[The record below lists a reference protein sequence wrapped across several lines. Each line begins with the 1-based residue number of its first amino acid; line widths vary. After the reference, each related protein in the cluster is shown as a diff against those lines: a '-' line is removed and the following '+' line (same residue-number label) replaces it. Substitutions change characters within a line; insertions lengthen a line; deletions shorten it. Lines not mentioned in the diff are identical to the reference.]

1 MHILQLPDDEIFKAG
16 ADKDEWLP
24 PGKTMKDKDEWLPP
38 GKTMKV
44 DVDTI
49 IFCRKGTA
57 IIEIDLIPYE
67 IVANTQLII
76 IAGSIV
82 HNISNSDDFRISYI
96 IFKHEVYDEAT
107 AQLEPSF
114 TFFMKEYPCVQLG
127 EKRINKMNYLV
138 EAMEDFYNEKTNCF
152 RVKIFKNNIQSFLLD
167 VYDKTRTLF
176 KIDKSE
182 EVGRREELFIKFIHL
197 IHNFCPKEREVGF
210 YADKLHI
217 TSRYL
222 SSITQNVADKSA
234 KYIIDKHAI
243 QRIKIMLKYS
253 NMSIQDIS
261 YELNFP
267 DQSFF
272 ARYFKKHTG
281 MTPLEYRAKP

>member
-16 ADKDEWLP
+16 A
-24 PGKTMKDKDEWLPP
+24 DKDEWLPP

-210 YADKLHI
+210 YAEKLYI

-222 SSITQNVADKSA
+222 SSITQSVAEKSA

-281 MTPLEYRAKP
+281 MTPIEYRTKP

>member
-1 MHILQLPDDEIFKAG
+1 MHIFQLPDDKIFKAG
-16 ADKDEWLP
+16 ADKNEWLP
-24 PGKTMKDKDEWLPP
+24 Q

-57 IIEIDLIPYE
+57 HIEIDLIPYE

-82 HNISNSDDFRISYI
+82 HNISNSDDFKISYI
-96 IFKHEVYDEAT
+96 TFKHEVYDEAT

-114 TFFMKEYPCVQLG
+114 TFFLKEYPCVQLG

-197 IHNFCPKEREVGF
+197 IHKYCPQQREVGF
-210 YADKLHI
+210 YAEKLYI

-272 ARYFKKHTG
+272 SRYFKKHTG
-281 MTPLEYRAKP
+281 MSPLEYRAKP

>member
-24 PGKTMKDKDEWLPP
+24 PGKTMK
-38 GKTMKV
+38 V

-57 IIEIDLIPYE
+57 LIEIDLIPYE

-76 IAGSIV
+76 IARSIV

-114 TFFMKEYPCVQLG
+114 TFFLKEYPCVQLG

-182 EVGRREELFIKFIHL
+182 EVGRKEELFIRFIHL

-210 YADKLHI
+210 YAEKLYI

-222 SSITQNVADKSA
+222 SSITQSVAEKSA

-281 MTPLEYRAKP
+281 MTPIEYRTKS

>member
-1 MHILQLPDDEIFKAG
+1 MHILQLPDGEIFKAG
-16 ADKDEWLP
+16 TDKNEWLP
-24 PGKTMKDKDEWLPP
+24 QGKTI
-38 GKTMKV
+38 KV

-57 IIEIDLIPYE
+57 NIEIDLIPYE

-82 HNISNSDDFRISYI
+82 HNISNSDDFKISYI
-96 IFKHEVYDEAT
+96 TFKHEVYDEAT

-114 TFFMKEYPCVQLG
+114 TFFLKEYPCVQLG

-197 IHNFCPKEREVGF
+197 IHKYCPQQREVGF
-210 YADKLHI
+210 YAEKLYI

-272 ARYFKKHTG
+272 SRYFKKHTG
-281 MTPLEYRAKP
+281 MSPLEYRAKP

>member
-1 MHILQLPDDEIFKAG
+1 MHILQLPDGEIFKAG
-16 ADKDEWLP
+16 TDKNEWLP
-24 PGKTMKDKDEWLPP
+24 QGKTI
-38 GKTMKV
+38 KV

-57 IIEIDLIPYE
+57 NIEIDLIPYE

-82 HNISNSDDFRISYI
+82 HNISNSDDFKISYI
-96 IFKHEVYDEAT
+96 TFKHEVYDEAT

-114 TFFMKEYPCVQLG
+114 TFFLKEYPCVQLG
-127 EKRINKMNYLV
+127 EKRINKMNYLL

-197 IHNFCPKEREVGF
+197 IHKYCPQQREVGF
-210 YADKLHI
+210 YAGKLYI

-272 ARYFKKHTG
+272 SRYFKKHTG
-281 MTPLEYRAKP
+281 MSPLEYRTKP

>member
-16 ADKDEWLP
+16 A
-24 PGKTMKDKDEWLPP
+24 DKDEWLPP

-267 DQSFF
+267 NQSFF

>member
-24 PGKTMKDKDEWLPP
+24 S

-57 IIEIDLIPYE
+57 LIEIDLIPYE

-82 HNISNSDDFRISYI
+82 HNISNSDDFKISYI

-114 TFFMKEYPCVQLG
+114 TFFLKEYPCVQLG
-127 EKRINKMNYLV
+127 EKRINKMSYLV

-152 RVKIFKNNIQSFLLD
+152 RVKILKNNIQSFLLD

-210 YADKLHI
+210 YAEKLYI

-222 SSITQNVADKSA
+222 SSITQSVAEKSA

-281 MTPLEYRAKP
+281 MTPIEYRTKP

>member
-1 MHILQLPDDEIFKAG
+1 MHIFQLPDDEIFKAG
-16 ADKDEWLP
+16 A
-24 PGKTMKDKDEWLPP
+24 DKDEWLPP

-57 IIEIDLIPYE
+57 LIEIDLIPYE

-114 TFFMKEYPCVQLG
+114 TFFLKEYPCVQLG

-182 EVGRREELFIKFIHL
+182 EVGRKEELFIRFIHL

-222 SSITQNVADKSA
+222 SSITQNVAEKSA

-243 QRIKIMLKYS
+243 QIIKIMLKYS

>member
-16 ADKDEWLP
+16 A
-24 PGKTMKDKDEWLPP
+24 DKDEWLPP

-253 NMSIQDIS
+253 NMSTQDIS

>member
-1 MHILQLPDDEIFKAG
+1 MHIFQLPDDEIFKAG
-16 ADKDEWLP
+16 ADKNEWLP
-24 PGKTMKDKDEWLPP
+24 Q

-57 IIEIDLIPYE
+57 NIEIDLIPYE

-82 HNISNSDDFRISYI
+82 HNISNSDDFKISYI
-96 IFKHEVYDEAT
+96 TFKHEVYDEAT

-114 TFFMKEYPCVQLG
+114 TFFLKEYPCVQLG
-127 EKRINKMNYLV
+127 EKKINKMNYLV
-138 EAMEDFYNEKTNCF
+138 EAMEDFYNEKNNCF

-197 IHNFCPKEREVGF
+197 IHKYCPQQREVGF
-210 YADKLHI
+210 YAGKLYI

-272 ARYFKKHTG
+272 SRYFKKHTG
-281 MTPLEYRAKP
+281 MSPLEYRTKP

>member
-16 ADKDEWLP
+16 ADKNEWLP
-24 PGKTMKDKDEWLPP
+24 QGKTI
-38 GKTMKV
+38 KV

-57 IIEIDLIPYE
+57 NIEIDLIPYE

-82 HNISNSDDFRISYI
+82 HNISNSDDFKISYI
-96 IFKHEVYDEAT
+96 TFKHEVYDEAT

-114 TFFMKEYPCVQLG
+114 TFFLKEYPCVQLG

-197 IHNFCPKEREVGF
+197 IHKYCPQQREVGF
-210 YADKLHI
+210 YAEKLCI

-234 KYIIDKHAI
+234 KYIIDKHTI

-272 ARYFKKHTG
+272 SRYFKKHTG
-281 MTPLEYRAKP
+281 MSPLEYRAKP

>member
-1 MHILQLPDDEIFKAG
+1 MHILQLPDCEIFKAG
-16 ADKDEWLP
+16 TDKNEWLP
-24 PGKTMKDKDEWLPP
+24 QGKTI
-38 GKTMKV
+38 KV

-57 IIEIDLIPYE
+57 NIEIDLIPYE

-82 HNISNSDDFRISYI
+82 HNISNSDDFKISYI
-96 IFKHEVYDEAT
+96 TFKHEVYDEAT

-114 TFFMKEYPCVQLG
+114 TFFLKEYPCVQLG

-197 IHNFCPKEREVGF
+197 IHKYCPQQREVGF
-210 YADKLHI
+210 YAGKLYI

-272 ARYFKKHTG
+272 SRYFKKHTG
-281 MTPLEYRAKP
+281 MSPLEYRTKP

>member
-16 ADKDEWLP
+16 TDKNEWLP
-24 PGKTMKDKDEWLPP
+24 QGKTI
-38 GKTMKV
+38 KV

-57 IIEIDLIPYE
+57 NIEIDLIPYE
-67 IVANTQLII
+67 LVANTQLII

-82 HNISNSDDFRISYI
+82 HNISNSDDFKISYI
-96 IFKHEVYDEAT
+96 TFKHEVYDEAT

-114 TFFMKEYPCVQLG
+114 TFFLKEYPCVQLG
-127 EKRINKMNYLV
+127 EKKINKMNYLV

-176 KIDKSE
+176 KIEKSE

-197 IHNFCPKEREVGF
+197 IHKYCPQQREVGF
-210 YADKLHI
+210 YAEKLCI

-272 ARYFKKHTG
+272 SRYFKKHTG
-281 MTPLEYRAKP
+281 MSPLEYRAKP

>member
-1 MHILQLPDDEIFKAG
+1 MHILQLPDGEIFKAG
-16 ADKDEWLP
+16 TDKNEWLP
-24 PGKTMKDKDEWLPP
+24 QGKTI
-38 GKTMKV
+38 KV

-57 IIEIDLIPYE
+57 NIEIDLIPYE

-82 HNISNSDDFRISYI
+82 HNISNSDDFKISYI
-96 IFKHEVYDEAT
+96 TFKHEVYDEAT

-114 TFFMKEYPCVQLG
+114 TFFLKEYPCVQLG
-127 EKRINKMNYLV
+127 EKRINKINYLV
-138 EAMEDFYNEKTNCF
+138 EAMEDFYYEKTNCF
-152 RVKIFKNNIQSFLLD
+152 RIKIFKNNIQSFLLD

-197 IHNFCPKEREVGF
+197 IHKYCPQQREVGF
-210 YADKLHI
+210 YAGKLYI

-222 SSITQNVADKSA
+222 SSITQNVVDKSA

-267 DQSFF
+267 NQSFF
-272 ARYFKKHTG
+272 SRYFKKHTG
-281 MTPLEYRAKP
+281 MSPLEYRAKP

>member
-16 ADKDEWLP
+16 A
-24 PGKTMKDKDEWLPP
+24 DKDEWLPP

>member
-24 PGKTMKDKDEWLPP
+24 PGKTMK
-38 GKTMKV
+38 V

-49 IFCRKGTA
+49 IFCRKGSA
-57 IIEIDLIPYE
+57 HIEIDLIPYE

-96 IFKHEVYDEAT
+96 IFKHEVYDEVT
-107 AQLEPSF
+107 AQLESSF
-114 TFFMKEYPCVQLG
+114 TFFLKEYPCVQLN

-210 YADKLHI
+210 YAEKLYI

-222 SSITQNVADKSA
+222 SSITQSVAEKSA

-281 MTPLEYRAKP
+281 MTPIEYRAKP

>member
-1 MHILQLPDDEIFKAG
+1 MHILQLPDGEIFKAG
-16 ADKDEWLP
+16 TDKNEWLP
-24 PGKTMKDKDEWLPP
+24 QGKTI
-38 GKTMKV
+38 KV

-57 IIEIDLIPYE
+57 HIEIDLIPYE
-67 IVANTQLII
+67 LVANTQLII

-82 HNISNSDDFRISYI
+82 HNISNSDDFKISYI
-96 IFKHEVYDEAT
+96 TFKHEVYDEAT

-114 TFFMKEYPCVQLG
+114 TFFLKEYPCVQLG
-127 EKRINKMNYLV
+127 EKRINKMNYLI

-197 IHNFCPKEREVGF
+197 IHKYCPQQREVGF
-210 YADKLHI
+210 YAEKLYI

-272 ARYFKKHTG
+272 SRYFKKHTG
-281 MTPLEYRAKP
+281 MSPLEYRAKP

>member
-16 ADKDEWLP
+16 ADKNEWLP
-24 PGKTMKDKDEWLPP
+24 Q

-57 IIEIDLIPYE
+57 NIEIDLIPYE

-82 HNISNSDDFRISYI
+82 HNISNSDDFKISYI
-96 IFKHEVYDEAT
+96 TFKHEVYDEAT

-114 TFFMKEYPCVQLG
+114 TFFLKEYPCVQLG

-197 IHNFCPKEREVGF
+197 IHKYCPQQREVGF
-210 YADKLHI
+210 YAEKLCI

-222 SSITQNVADKSA
+222 SSITQNIADKSA
-234 KYIIDKHAI
+234 KYIIDKHTI

-272 ARYFKKHTG
+272 SRYFKKHTG
-281 MTPLEYRAKP
+281 MSPLEYRAKP

>member
-16 ADKDEWLP
+16 ADKNEWLP
-24 PGKTMKDKDEWLPP
+24 QGKTI
-38 GKTMKV
+38 KV

-57 IIEIDLIPYE
+57 NIEIDLIPYE

-82 HNISNSDDFRISYI
+82 HNISNSDDFKISYI
-96 IFKHEVYDEAT
+96 TFKHEVYDEAT

-114 TFFMKEYPCVQLG
+114 TFFLKEYPCVQLG

-176 KIDKSE
+176 KIEKSE

-197 IHNFCPKEREVGF
+197 IHKYCPQQREVGF
-210 YADKLHI
+210 YAEKLCI

-253 NMSIQDIS
+253 NMSIQNIS

-272 ARYFKKHTG
+272 SRYFKKHTS
-281 MTPLEYRAKP
+281 MSPLEYRAKP

>member
-1 MHILQLPDDEIFKAG
+1 MHIFQLPDDEIFKAG
-16 ADKDEWLP
+16 ADKNEWLP
-24 PGKTMKDKDEWLPP
+24 QGKTI
-38 GKTMKV
+38 KV

-57 IIEIDLIPYE
+57 NIEIDLIPYE

-82 HNISNSDDFRISYI
+82 HNISNSDDFKISYI
-96 IFKHEVYDEAT
+96 TFKHEVYDEAT

-114 TFFMKEYPCVQLG
+114 TFFLKEYPCVQLG
-127 EKRINKMNYLV
+127 EKKINKMNYLV
-138 EAMEDFYNEKTNCF
+138 EAMEDFYNEKNNCF

-176 KIDKSE
+176 KIEKSE

-197 IHNFCPKEREVGF
+197 IHKYCPQQREVGF
-210 YADKLHI
+210 YAEKLCI

-267 DQSFF
+267 NQSFF
-272 ARYFKKHTG
+272 SRYFKKHTG
-281 MTPLEYRAKP
+281 MSPLEYRAKP

>member
-1 MHILQLPDDEIFKAG
+1 MHIFQLPDDEIFKAG
-16 ADKDEWLP
+16 ADKNEWLP
-24 PGKTMKDKDEWLPP
+24 Q

-57 IIEIDLIPYE
+57 HIEIDLIPYE

-82 HNISNSDDFRISYI
+82 HNIDNSDDLKISYI
-96 IFKHEVYDEAT
+96 TFKHDVYGEVT

-114 TFFMKEYPCVQLG
+114 TFFLKEYPCVQLG
-127 EKRINKMNYLV
+127 EKRIKKMNYLV
-138 EAMEDFYNEKTNCF
+138 EAMEDFYNEKNNCF
-152 RVKIFKNNIQSFLLD
+152 RIKIFKNNIQSFLLD

-182 EVGRREELFIKFIHL
+182 KIGRKEEIFIKFIHL
-197 IHNFCPKEREVGF
+197 IHKFCPKEREVGF
-210 YADKLHI
+210 YAEKLYI

-222 SSITQNVADKSA
+222 SSITQSITEKPA
-234 KYIIDKHAI
+234 KYIIYRHAI
-243 QRIKIMLKYS
+243 QRVKIMLKYS
-253 NMSIQDIS
+253 NVSLQDIS

-272 ARYFKKHTG
+272 TRYFKKHTG
-281 MTPLEYRAKP
+281 ITPLEYRLKY

>member
-16 ADKDEWLP
+16 ADKNEWLP
-24 PGKTMKDKDEWLPP
+24 QGKTMKADA
-38 GKTMKV
+38 
-44 DVDTI
+44 DTI
-49 IFCRKGTA
+49 IFCRRGTA
-57 IIEIDLIPYE
+57 NVEIDLIPYE

-82 HNISNSDDFRISYI
+82 HNISNSDDFKISYI
-96 IFKHEVYDEAT
+96 TFKHEVYDEAT

-114 TFFMKEYPCVQLG
+114 TFFLKEYPCVQLG

-197 IHNFCPKEREVGF
+197 IHKYCPQQREVGF
-210 YADKLHI
+210 YAEKLYI

-272 ARYFKKHTG
+272 SRYFKKHTG
-281 MTPLEYRAKP
+281 MSPLEYRAKP

>member
-1 MHILQLPDDEIFKAG
+1 MHILHLPDGETFKAG

-24 PGKTMKDKDEWLPP
+24 PGKTTKM
-38 GKTMKV
+38 

-57 IIEIDLIPYE
+57 HIEIDLIPYE

-76 IAGSIV
+76 IAGGIV

-114 TFFMKEYPCVQLG
+114 TFFLKEYPCVQLG

-167 VYDKTRTLF
+167 VLYMTKQ
-176 KIDKSE
+176 
-182 EVGRREELFIKFIHL
+182 GR
-197 IHNFCPKEREVGF
+197 
-210 YADKLHI
+210 
-217 TSRYL
+217 
-222 SSITQNVADKSA
+222 SSK
-234 KYIIDKHAI
+234 
-243 QRIKIMLKYS
+243 
-253 NMSIQDIS
+253 
-261 YELNFP
+261 
-267 DQSFF
+267 
-272 ARYFKKHTG
+272 
-281 MTPLEYRAKP
+281 

>member
-1 MHILQLPDDEIFKAG
+1 MHIFQLPDDEIFKAG
-16 ADKDEWLP
+16 TDKNEWLP
-24 PGKTMKDKDEWLPP
+24 Q

-57 IIEIDLIPYE
+57 HIEIDLIPYG

-82 HNISNSDDFRISYI
+82 HNISNSDDFKISYI
-96 IFKHEVYDEAT
+96 TFKHEVYDEAT

-114 TFFMKEYPCVQLG
+114 TFFLKEYPCVQLG

-138 EAMEDFYNEKTNCF
+138 EAMEDFYNEKNNCF

-197 IHNFCPKEREVGF
+197 IHKYCPQQREVGF
-210 YADKLHI
+210 YAEKLCI

-222 SSITQNVADKSA
+222 SSITQNIADKSA
-234 KYIIDKHAI
+234 KYIIDKHTI

-272 ARYFKKHTG
+272 SRYFKKHTG
-281 MTPLEYRAKP
+281 MSPLEYRAKP

>member
-1 MHILQLPDDEIFKAG
+1 MHIFQLPDDEIFKAG
-16 ADKDEWLP
+16 ADKNEWLP
-24 PGKTMKDKDEWLPP
+24 Q

-57 IIEIDLIPYE
+57 NIEIDLIPYE

-82 HNISNSDDFRISYI
+82 HNISNSDDFKISYI
-96 IFKHEVYDEAT
+96 TFKHKVYDEAT

-114 TFFMKEYPCVQLG
+114 TFFLKEYPCVQLG

-197 IHNFCPKEREVGF
+197 IHKYCPQQREVGF
-210 YADKLHI
+210 YAGKLYI

-272 ARYFKKHTG
+272 SRYFKKHTG
-281 MTPLEYRAKP
+281 MSPLEYSVPLYCVFHSIRF

>member
-1 MHILQLPDDEIFKAG
+1 MHIFQLPDDEIFKAG
-16 ADKDEWLP
+16 ADKNEWLP
-24 PGKTMKDKDEWLPP
+24 Q

-57 IIEIDLIPYE
+57 NIEIDLIPYE
-67 IVANTQLII
+67 LVANTQLII

-82 HNISNSDDFRISYI
+82 HNISNSDDFKISYI
-96 IFKHEVYDEAT
+96 TFKHEVYDEAT

-114 TFFMKEYPCVQLG
+114 TFFLKEYPCVQLG
-127 EKRINKMNYLV
+127 EKKINKMNYLV
-138 EAMEDFYNEKTNCF
+138 EAMEDFYNEKNNCF

-176 KIDKSE
+176 KIEKSE

-197 IHNFCPKEREVGF
+197 IHKYCPQQREVGF
-210 YADKLHI
+210 YAGKLYI

-234 KYIIDKHAI
+234 KYIINKHAI

-272 ARYFKKHTG
+272 SRYFKKHTG
-281 MTPLEYRAKP
+281 MSPLEYRAKP

>member
-16 ADKDEWLP
+16 ADKNEWLP
-24 PGKTMKDKDEWLPP
+24 QGKTI
-38 GKTMKV
+38 KV
-44 DVDTI
+44 DVYTI

-57 IIEIDLIPYE
+57 NIEIDLIPYE

-82 HNISNSDDFRISYI
+82 HNISNSDDFKISYI
-96 IFKHEVYDEAT
+96 TFKHEVYDEAT

-114 TFFMKEYPCVQLG
+114 TFFLKEYPCVQLG

-197 IHNFCPKEREVGF
+197 IHKYCPQQREVGF
-210 YADKLHI
+210 YAEQLCI

-222 SSITQNVADKSA
+222 SSITQNIADKSA
-234 KYIIDKHAI
+234 KYIIDKHTI

-272 ARYFKKHTG
+272 SRYFKKHTG
-281 MTPLEYRAKP
+281 MSPLEYRAKP

>member
-16 ADKDEWLP
+16 ADKNEWLP
-24 PGKTMKDKDEWLPP
+24 QGKTI
-38 GKTMKV
+38 KV

-57 IIEIDLIPYE
+57 NIEIDLIPYE

-82 HNISNSDDFRISYI
+82 HNISNSDDFKISYI
-96 IFKHEVYDEAT
+96 TFKHEVYDEAT

-114 TFFMKEYPCVQLG
+114 TFFLKEYPCVQLG
-127 EKRINKMNYLV
+127 EKKINKMNYLV

-197 IHNFCPKEREVGF
+197 IHKYCPQQREVGF
-210 YADKLHI
+210 YAEKLYI

-272 ARYFKKHTG
+272 SRYFKKHTG
-281 MTPLEYRAKP
+281 MSPLEYRAKP

>member
-1 MHILQLPDDEIFKAG
+1 MHIFQLPDDEIFKAG
-16 ADKDEWLP
+16 ADKNEWLP
-24 PGKTMKDKDEWLPP
+24 Q

-57 IIEIDLIPYE
+57 HIEIDLIPYE

-82 HNISNSDDFRISYI
+82 HNISNSDDFKISYI
-96 IFKHEVYDEAT
+96 TFKHEVYDEAT

-114 TFFMKEYPCVQLG
+114 TFFLKEYPCVQLG

-197 IHNFCPKEREVGF
+197 IHKYCPQQREVGF
-210 YADKLHI
+210 YAEKLYI

-253 NMSIQDIS
+253 NISIQDIS

-272 ARYFKKHTG
+272 SRYFKKHTG
-281 MTPLEYRAKP
+281 MSPLEYRAKP

>member
-16 ADKDEWLP
+16 A
-24 PGKTMKDKDEWLPP
+24 DKDEWLPP

-197 IHNFCPKEREVGF
+197 IHKIHNFCPKEREVGF

>member
-1 MHILQLPDDEIFKAG
+1 MHILQLPDNEIFKAG

-24 PGKTMKDKDEWLPP
+24 Q

-44 DVDTI
+44 DVNTI

-57 IIEIDLIPYE
+57 HIEIDLIPYE

-76 IAGSIV
+76 LAGSIV
-82 HNISNSDDFRISYI
+82 HNIDNSDDLKISYI
-96 IFKHEVYDEAT
+96 IFKHEVYEEAT

-114 TFFMKEYPCVQLG
+114 TFFLKEYPCVQLG

-197 IHNFCPKEREVGF
+197 IHKYCPQQREVGF
-210 YADKLHI
+210 YAEKLYI

-253 NMSIQDIS
+253 NVSIQDIS

-272 ARYFKKHTG
+272 SRYFKKHTG
-281 MTPLEYRAKP
+281 MSPLEYRTKP

>member
-1 MHILQLPDDEIFKAG
+1 MHILQLPDGEIFKAG
-16 ADKDEWLP
+16 TDKNEWLP
-24 PGKTMKDKDEWLPP
+24 QGKTI
-38 GKTMKV
+38 KV

-57 IIEIDLIPYE
+57 NIEIDLIPYE

-82 HNISNSDDFRISYI
+82 HNISNSDDFKISYI
-96 IFKHEVYDEAT
+96 TFKHEVYDEAT

-114 TFFMKEYPCVQLG
+114 TFFLKEYPYVQLG

-138 EAMEDFYNEKTNCF
+138 EAMEDFYYEKTNCF
-152 RVKIFKNNIQSFLLD
+152 RIKIFKNNIQSLLLD

-197 IHNFCPKEREVGF
+197 IHKYCPQQREVGF
-210 YADKLHI
+210 YAGKLYI

-272 ARYFKKHTG
+272 SRYFKKHTG
-281 MTPLEYRAKP
+281 MSPLEYRAKP

>member
-1 MHILQLPDDEIFKAG
+1 MHIFQLPDDEIFKAG
-16 ADKDEWLP
+16 ADKNEWLP
-24 PGKTMKDKDEWLPP
+24 Q

-57 IIEIDLIPYE
+57 HIEIDLIPYE
-67 IVANTQLII
+67 LVANTQLII

-82 HNISNSDDFRISYI
+82 HNISNSDDFKISYI
-96 IFKHEVYDEAT
+96 TFKHEVYDEAT

-114 TFFMKEYPCVQLG
+114 TFFLKEYPCVQLG
-127 EKRINKMNYLV
+127 EKRINKMNYLI

-197 IHNFCPKEREVGF
+197 IHKYCPQQREVGF
-210 YADKLHI
+210 YAEKLYI

-272 ARYFKKHTG
+272 SRYFKKHTG
-281 MTPLEYRAKP
+281 MSPLEYRTKP

>member
-1 MHILQLPDDEIFKAG
+1 MHIFQLPDGEIFKAG
-16 ADKDEWLP
+16 ADKNEWLP
-24 PGKTMKDKDEWLPP
+24 Q

-57 IIEIDLIPYE
+57 HIEIDLIPYE
-67 IVANTQLII
+67 LVANTQLII

-82 HNISNSDDFRISYI
+82 HNINNSDDFKISYI
-96 IFKHEVYDEAT
+96 TFKHEVYDEAT

-114 TFFMKEYPCVQLG
+114 TFFLKEYPCVQLG

-138 EAMEDFYNEKTNCF
+138 EAMKDFYNEKTNCF

-197 IHNFCPKEREVGF
+197 IHKYCPQQREVGF
-210 YADKLHI
+210 YAEKLYI

-272 ARYFKKHTG
+272 SRYFKKHTG
-281 MTPLEYRAKP
+281 MSPLEYRAKP

>member
-1 MHILQLPDDEIFKAG
+1 MHILQLPDGEIFKAG
-16 ADKDEWLP
+16 TDKNEWLP
-24 PGKTMKDKDEWLPP
+24 QGKTI
-38 GKTMKV
+38 KV

-57 IIEIDLIPYE
+57 NIEIDLIPYE

-82 HNISNSDDFRISYI
+82 HNISNSDDFKISYI
-96 IFKHEVYDEAT
+96 TFKHEVYDEAT

-114 TFFMKEYPCVQLG
+114 TFFLKEYPCVQLG

-138 EAMEDFYNEKTNCF
+138 EAMEDFYYEKTNCF
-152 RVKIFKNNIQSFLLD
+152 RIKIFKNNIQSFLLD

-197 IHNFCPKEREVGF
+197 IHKYCPQQREVGF
-210 YADKLHI
+210 YAGKLYI

-272 ARYFKKHTG
+272 SRYFKKHTG
-281 MTPLEYRAKP
+281 MSPLEYRAKP

>member
-1 MHILQLPDDEIFKAG
+1 MHIFQLPDDEIFKAG
-16 ADKDEWLP
+16 ADKNEWLP
-24 PGKTMKDKDEWLPP
+24 Q

-57 IIEIDLIPYE
+57 HIEIDLIPYE
-67 IVANTQLII
+67 LVANTQLII

-82 HNISNSDDFRISYI
+82 HNISNSDDFKISYI
-96 IFKHEVYDEAT
+96 TFKHEVYDEAT

-114 TFFMKEYPCVQLG
+114 TFFLKEYPCVQLG

-138 EAMEDFYNEKTNCF
+138 EAMKDFYNEKTNCF

-197 IHNFCPKEREVGF
+197 IHKYCPQQREVGF
-210 YADKLHI
+210 YAEKLYI

-272 ARYFKKHTG
+272 SRYFKKHTS
-281 MTPLEYRAKP
+281 MSPLEYRAKP

>member
-1 MHILQLPDDEIFKAG
+1 MHIFQLPDDEIFKAG
-16 ADKDEWLP
+16 ADKNEWLP
-24 PGKTMKDKDEWLPP
+24 Q

-57 IIEIDLIPYE
+57 NIEIDLIPYE

-82 HNISNSDDFRISYI
+82 HNISNSDDFKISYI
-96 IFKHEVYDEAT
+96 TFKHEVYDEAT

-114 TFFMKEYPCVQLG
+114 TFFLKEYPCVQLG
-127 EKRINKMNYLV
+127 EKKINKMNYLV
-138 EAMEDFYNEKTNCF
+138 EAMEDFYNEKNNCF

-176 KIDKSE
+176 KIEKSE

-197 IHNFCPKEREVGF
+197 IHKYCPQQREVGF
-210 YADKLHI
+210 YAEKLCI

-267 DQSFF
+267 NQSFF
-272 ARYFKKHTG
+272 SRYFKKHTG
-281 MTPLEYRAKP
+281 MSPLEYRAKP

>member
-1 MHILQLPDDEIFKAG
+1 MHILQLPDNEIFKAG

-24 PGKTMKDKDEWLPP
+24 Q

-57 IIEIDLIPYE
+57 HIEIDLIPYE

-76 IAGSIV
+76 LAGSIV
-82 HNISNSDDFRISYI
+82 HNIDNSDNLKISYI
-96 IFKHEVYDEAT
+96 IFKHEVYEEAT

-114 TFFMKEYPCVQLG
+114 TFFLKEYPCVQLG

-138 EAMEDFYNEKTNCF
+138 EAMEDFYNEKNNCF

-167 VYDKTRTLF
+167 VYDKTRILF

-197 IHNFCPKEREVGF
+197 IHKFCPKEREVGF
-210 YADKLHI
+210 YAEKLYI

-253 NMSIQDIS
+253 NMSMQDIS

-272 ARYFKKHTG
+272 SRYFKKHTG
-281 MTPLEYRAKP
+281 MSPLEYRAKP

>member
-1 MHILQLPDDEIFKAG
+1 MHILQLPDGEIFKAG
-16 ADKDEWLP
+16 TDKNEWLP
-24 PGKTMKDKDEWLPP
+24 QGKTI
-38 GKTMKV
+38 KV

-57 IIEIDLIPYE
+57 NIEIDLIPYE

-82 HNISNSDDFRISYI
+82 HNISNSDDFKISYI
-96 IFKHEVYDEAT
+96 TFKHEVYDEAT
-107 AQLEPSF
+107 AQLGPSF
-114 TFFMKEYPCVQLG
+114 TFFLKEYPCVQLG

-138 EAMEDFYNEKTNCF
+138 EAMEDFYYEKTNCF
-152 RVKIFKNNIQSFLLD
+152 RIKIFKNNIQSFLLD

-197 IHNFCPKEREVGF
+197 IHKYCPQQREVGF
-210 YADKLHI
+210 YAGKLYI

-272 ARYFKKHTG
+272 SRYFKKHTG
-281 MTPLEYRAKP
+281 MSPLEYRTKP